1 MSQAVPS
8 LDSSGWVSG
17 LGQKA
22 DRLLSYWITS
32 QYSQTI
38 LFRGKIRPLQW
49 LLQHYG
55 TQDRIGL
62 QDGIQAALN
71 DMFSPYF
78 DQVIVNV
85 GVDPYVADDSM
96 LDIRIDITVYDKGSA
111 YSVGSLLSTTGTL
124 LSKITPLTPGGPSV
138 LLQPIG
144 VSTT

>member
-1 MSQAVPS
+1 MSQPVPT

-32 QYSQTI
+32 QYSQTV

-49 LLQHYG
+49 ILQYYG
-55 TQDRIGL
+55 TQDRVGL
-62 QDGIQAALN
+62 QDGVQAALN
-71 DMFSPYF
+71 TLFAEYF

-85 GVDPYVADDSM
+85 SVDPYASDDSM
-96 LDIRIDITVYDKGSA
+96 LDIRIDITVYDQGNA
-111 YSVGSLLSTTGTL
+111 YSVGSLLSTTGII

-138 LLQPIG
+138 LLQPVG
-144 VSTT
+144 ANS